1 MDKFIFKPG
10 DEVIAN
16 LKDGDIISFVKK
28 VEGNKVFLESGEVVL
43 MKNVAR
49 NPVRKGG
56 YCRKINGDET
66 LYLKDIKLDHGSSMA
81 RVKHKCGKEEEV
93 MLIDLVPVKPSACKC
108 NGKCGCKNDRK
119 DGKVRWELVPMP
131 EIEDIAKLFTIGAE
145 KYHDNSW
152 KELEGGFERYRAALL
167 RHMTEYMKG
176 ERFDEETGINHIVAV
191 AWNAVAMLWFDKEG
205 KGLYEGKC
213 PGWMDPKMIKK
224 ISEEMER
231 QEEVPE
237 EHVLVS
243 PDMKTREPEPLGTK
257 EGKMLATVLE
267 FLKEIGYLED
277 EENNIKVTVLKKEEE
292 E

>member
-10 DEVIAN
+10 DEAIAN
-16 LKDGDIISFVKK
+16 LKDGSITSFVKK

-56 YCRKINGDET
+56 YCRKIDGEET
-66 LYLKDIKLDHGSSMA
+66 LYLKEIRLDHGSSMA
-81 RVKHKCGKEEEV
+81 TVKHKCGKEEEV
-93 MLIDLVPVKPSACKC
+93 MLINLVPVKPSACKC
-108 NGKCGCKNDRK
+108 RGKCECKNDRK

-131 EIEDIAKLFTIGAE
+131 EIEDIARLFTIGAE

-191 AWNAVAMLWFDKEG
+191 AWNAIAMLWFDKEG
-205 KGLYEGKC
+205 KGLYGGKC
-213 PGWMDPKMIKK
+213 PGWMDPKTLKK
-224 ISEEMER
+224 ISEEIEHR
-231 QEEVPE
+231 EEIPE
-237 EHVLVS
+237 EHTLVS
-243 PDMKTREPEPLGTK
+243 PDMEPREIGPMEN
-257 EGKMLATVLE
+257 EGRKMLAMMIE
-267 FLKEIGYLED
+267 FLKEIGYLEE
-277 EENNIKVTVLKKEEE
+277 EENNIELNKEEE